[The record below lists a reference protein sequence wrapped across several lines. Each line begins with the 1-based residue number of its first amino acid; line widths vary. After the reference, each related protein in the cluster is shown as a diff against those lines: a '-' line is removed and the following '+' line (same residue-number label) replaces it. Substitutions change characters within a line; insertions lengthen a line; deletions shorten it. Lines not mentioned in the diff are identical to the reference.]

1 MILSLIYDLIFTCV
15 DPIWI
20 RIQQLCGGCSWS
32 WEHMTSALFCVVQI
46 VLESG
51 EDDSPP
57 GLIMPSGEINW
68 NCPCLGGMAVG
79 PCGVDFR

>member
-1 MILSLIYDLIFTCV
+1 MNFVSNYFYLCRFNLDPYSTTLFRLFLVLGAYDQC
-15 DPIWI
+15 D
-20 RIQQLCGGCSWS
+20 
-32 WEHMTSALFCVVQI
+32 LFCGVQI